1 MLEITIHTNLTNC
14 EHCFVIHKGCSKR
27 IQASVVI
34 LTIGNLL
41 QCWTNPNRNN
51 ILVTRCT
58 YASSFSIAQ
67 NTCGSQF
74 CDINKSCCVV
84 FRFVISTSSNLSPSR
99 KSFILEHQ
107 KSYKVQG
114 WENMEVSARVG
125 FCLWLRNVAKSEA
138 STLVRCRVGFASP
151 LYYHFTGHLT
161 RIPTYHVTQMLQN
174 L

>member
-1 MLEITIHTNLTNC
+1 MLEITIDTNLTKC

-58 YASSFSIAQ
+58 YASSFSIVQ

-74 CDINKSCCVV
+74 CDIDKSCCVV

-99 KSFILEHQ
+99 KTFILEHQ
-107 KSYKVQG
+107 KKLQG
-114 WENMEVSARVG
+114 ARLGEYGG
-125 FCLWLRNVAKSEA
+125 FCTCGILSLAKK
-138 STLVRCRVGFASP
+138 CCK
-151 LYYHFTGHLT
+151 
-161 RIPTYHVTQMLQN
+161 I
-174 L
+174 